1 MVDSMQIH
9 AIPFKIS
16 KSQQSSLRVQID
28 QGRHFYDHL
37 HFHPEFQITAIKK
50 GEGILYHGS
59 DMIRFKAGDVFI
71 LGSNIPHLMKS
82 SKSYFSEK
90 SSGVYSV
97 SLFFD
102 RNTFGNQ
109 FFNIPELTN
118 IGALLQNCK
127 RGAWLSGSLR
137 KGAHHQILEM
147 SNVREEELII
157 SFLKILSTIRKA
169 NKRFINSSIY
179 KFSTEEKDGQRL
191 NNILNFTFN
200 HLEKNIKIDDIAEIA
215 HLSKSQ
221 FSRYFK
227 LHTRKTYIEFLNEL
241 RVESACSLLLNRR
254 NTIEAICYDV
264 GYSNLSNFNR
274 QFKRLKG
281 VSPSVYRRLRINNEI
296 YEQS

>member
-1 MVDSMQIH
+1 MVDSIRLN
-9 AIPFKIS
+9 AIPFRIS

-28 QGRHFYDHL
+28 EGQHFYDHL
-37 HFHPEFQITAIKK
+37 HYHPEFQITAIKK
-50 GEGILYHGS
+50 GGGILYHGS
-59 DMIRFKAGDVFI
+59 DMIRFKPGDVFI

-82 SKSYFSEK
+82 SKNPFLEK
-90 SSGVYSV
+90 SNGVYSV

-118 IGALLQNCK
+118 IGSMLQNCK
-127 RGAWLSGSLR
+127 RGACLSGSLS
-137 KGAHHQILEM
+137 KKVHNQILKM
-147 SNVREEELII
+147 SDVREEDLII
-157 SFLKILSTIRKA
+157 KFLKILSAIRKT

-179 KFSTEEKDGQRL
+179 KFSTEEEDGHRL
-191 NNILNFTFN
+191 NKIINFTFN
-200 HLEKNIKIDDIAEIA
+200 HIDSNIRIDDVAQIAN
-215 HLSKSQ
+215 LSRSQ

-241 RVESACSLLLNRR
+241 RIESACSLLLDQR

-274 QFKRLKG
+274 QFKKLKG
-281 VSPSVYRRLRINNEI
+281 VTPSVYRRLRDDNGI
-296 YEQS
+296 QKAF